1 MSQKDKEVNTLNK
14 LKSFFF
20 REKSAGG
27 KSSTTNYN
35 QINSIIDCLSNWR
48 DNVYS
53 NVINLDLLL
62 VNCVGTPREQKIDTN
77 LLREW
82 EGLLQPHLPAPQR
95 CRTLK
100 ELCESDRINRLED
113 VCKS

>member
-1 MSQKDKEVNTLNK
+1 MRAVSHRSQLQNRSNQSLIVFQT
-14 LKSFFF
+14 
-20 REKSAGG
+20 GG
-27 KSSTTNYN
+27 RSVQQCY
-35 QINSIIDCLSNWR
+35 QFG
-48 DNVYS
+48 
-53 NVINLDLLL
+53 LLL
-62 VNCVGTPREQKIDTN
+62 VNSVGTPREQKIDTN

-113 VCKS
+113 VCKSR